1 MQWLG
6 MRVFAEYITLLLGCC
21 FFFLMSLNSLVFLFT
36 FTNTVDGNVYF
47 VPGVE
52 KRLKMFSFEFECAA
66 RNSSVLF
73 SLDVPH
79 SDLAFLHL

>member
-1 MQWLG
+1 
-6 MRVFAEYITLLLGCC
+6 
-21 FFFLMSLNSLVFLFT
+21 MSLNSLVFLFT

-79 SDLAFLHL
+79 SDLAFLHLWILPGKHWTDV